1 MASLLTSVTMKEYG
15 EDADALFVDKAEEQ
29 AQKAKDD
36 HEAAARVPGLLKPD
50 QIEDDEDL

>member
-1 MASLLTSVTMKEYG
+1 MKEYG
-15 EDADALFVDKAEEQ
+15 EDPDTLFVDKAEEL

-50 QIEDDEDL
+50 QIVEDDDL